1 MADYSPELLEL
12 FAQIGIKL
20 KAMRESKDMTVQQLS
35 ARTRINAAFL
45 HKIEAGDL
53 AGLPG
58 LAFVKGF
65 IRNYTQVLEIS
76 DEELEADL
84 QRLKAL
90 EGDRTVEQ
98 LQPKNPYLLET
109 DVSRV
114 SLLKMGMSAALVILV
129 LWAGFLLFRGSDEPR
144 TVPTRAQDTG
154 DQPTPGADSPP
165 AAPSGDA
172 SPSAAQTQGLPP
184 AQDPVDLNPSPRAA
198 GPLQGRQKLE
208 LTLRGLERT
217 WVRVSI
223 DRAPPIDVLMDPA
236 DTLGWEANQEI
247 RLTIGKS
254 HGVAVYLNGEEIILP
269 EEADR
274 LIPNLVL
281 NKLTLLRLEN

>member
-20 KAMRESKDMTVQQLS
+20 KAMRESKDITVQQLS

-65 IRNYTQVLEIS
+65 IRNYTQVLELS

-84 QRLKAL
+84 KRLNAM
-90 EGDRTVEQ
+90 ESDRTAEQ
-98 LQPKNPYLLET
+98 LRPKNPYLLES

-114 SLLKMGMSAALVILV
+114 SLLKMAMSAALVVLV
-129 LWAGFLLFRGSDEPR
+129 LWAGFLLFRGPDEPR
-144 TVPTRAQDTG
+144 PVPARAQDTG
-154 DQPTPGADSPP
+154 DQPPPGADSPP

-172 SPSAAQTQGLPP
+172 SAPPSAAQT
-184 AQDPVDLNPSPRAA
+184 QDPVDLNPSPRAA
-198 GPLQGRQKLE
+198 GPLEGRQKLE

>member
-76 DEELEADL
+76 DDELEADL

-90 EGDRTVEQ
+90 EGDRMAEQ
-98 LQPKNPYLLET
+98 LQPKNPYLLEP

-114 SLLKMGMSAALVILV
+114 SLLKMAMSAALVILV

-144 TVPTRAQDTG
+144 PVPTRAQDTG

-254 HGVAVYLNGEEIILP
+254 QGVAVYLNGEEIILP

>member
-45 HKIEAGDL
+45 HKMEAGDL

-65 IRNYTQVLEIS
+65 IRNYPQVLELS

-98 LQPKNPYLLET
+98 LQPKNPYLLEP

-114 SLLKMGMSAALVILV
+114 SLFKMAMSAALVILV

-144 TVPTRAQDTG
+144 PVPTRAQDTG
-154 DQPTPGADSPP
+154 DQPPPGADSPP
-165 AAPSGDA
+165 AALSGDA
-172 SPSAAQTQGLPP
+172 FPSAAQTQALPP
-184 AQDPVDLNPSPRAA
+184 AQDPVDLNLSPRAA